1 MGEERALAP
10 TPSTE
15 KRQQAPTTAP
25 ANARQKAPAKGV
37 ITEKPVV
44 STQAKVPLPA
54 ALEKAKALKDAQIRT
69 YPQDYAN
76 RHAANILD
84 AIETRIRS
92 VEPQQPHPRLRWASR
107 GDAHRTIHLAI
118 RRYVN
123 VVPDLVLKRLMELSY
138 PADLYKIT
146 EDALVSPGGT
156 ERWVPQVGLAIATA
170 FDVPLASS
178 IERMGMRLRIQLDR
192 GANPRASELV
202 ATCPLDGVMAE
213 AVVRRDVIIRDTAR
227 ANAID
232 TPGAAFSSGS
242 HEVNYEWL
250 GHRDPRLW
258 NWIRVTS
265 PANPTVEDVARTPLA
280 GGEPMAG
287 SEQAYR
293 IAASPPYFGIPFE
306 TARRVPEAWDRAPA
320 RVKVEVDSHEMP
332 RIAEPTELGKT
343 VIGDDAARLQAPIA
357 SPDAPSLERAIGRSE
372 IYLQRLGRQLGPWIG
387 PGLDGPKEFL
397 ERRIFDLAT
406 DRAKAARTWTGAA
419 ARQERTLAQAA
430 EGVAE
435 LIGALAGRGAKRG
448 DPAIAP
454 ITKVLHAYHR
464 AAATSHLAAQGWSEL
479 ARAKE
484 LHALL
489 PLALA
494 ERKLHLVGLAIAE
507 EGAARGDHAARMA
520 SLTTRAADI
529 RLNATQGHLDPLAID
544 ELAADSELLAI
555 AAQLTHLEQ
564 AVTDI
569 TRRADEVN
577 FTTALYEGGL
587 PTIRALPVHVRTAL
601 DSWRKQLAL
610 AETSGT
616 QSNQPASV
624 RRRRQI
630 ERKQDLARGVRV
642 EIDAFKNTAELDK
655 WLQHA
660 YAAIADKQLRD
671 FLSSLALQL
680 GIMLVTGQV
689 ASVALAAVRGAML
702 AGELATTVRSAG
714 LLFKT
719 AEVATHAGL
728 ATVAGGVTG
737 GEVSAKTFAENALA
751 IVLASQMMKPF
762 AALLEDQ
769 WVATRMVVEELADQP
784 NWKVQLAR
792 SAVSRSVAIDAV
804 KGTARAGAELVTGI
818 AASHLAGSLMGAG
831 DMSLASSEEW
841 ITQGL
846 TIAAS
851 RMVHERSRRL
861 QERVTKETAD
871 WQDARAK
878 KLVADAGKLH
888 ADTQK
893 PAGDKETALAQIV
906 ALRELALTEHNL
918 REPRSSLEKSTKDK
932 RLREHDDAMFVA
944 VLELG
949 LSRVVSG
956 EVYEAPTREISRVLN
971 AAERTLRTTQNKA
984 SSLLTHRDPRT
995 GVWRVTYGKRTVE
1008 IHERSRLGVPQQF
1021 DGAAIASQFGMSYLD
1036 NGFEFDLGNRTGRIA
1051 IQRTGTQPRVRK
1063 TGSSV
1068 VLEIP
1073 PTLKGQALEAAV
1085 VGQLRQARIDLA
1097 FPGDVPRG
1105 LLPAQI
1111 RVFEEAAKRFHALA
1125 RDSMQGGG
1133 VARVEWAAF
1142 LEAHGVH
1149 VGGVTTNRRS
1159 EIVDRMKHP
1168 SGRTD
1173 LATPKRSPN
1182 APKIEIAAC
1191 EAIADELIARGT
1203 TWQGARRN
1211 GPTISFEKEQWRIT
1225 ISEPRPTEKG
1235 KDAGVEFHKD
1245 GATVWVS
1252 DALANEQLPRALGS
1266 VLADAASRRR
1276 RYHAQAD
1283 KFGGLEAMFAHLD
1296 HVEHANVNRPKRSQS
1311 IKADA
1316 IAGAAKESTARI
1328 TAEIDLQLQRMS
1340 LFDVGPAREA
1350 KLSQLQSYSSAL
1362 AERVRQ
1368 RLEGPTAIGFD
1379 EHAVRRDKLPIPT
1392 KSQTSTTVLP
1402 DLDPKHVRP
1411 YQLADRARIV
1421 ELRYHLEAIREI
1433 DARLAFRDQPG
1444 TSKTADENHP
1454 PPIALGESM
1463 RRREHTARTRSLLA
1477 ELQLGGDDLYLKA
1490 RLAEL
1495 EAVFPGAA
1503 RDISPAITERMQR
1516 RHAATAAHHDA
1527 QVARTRIEARRQ
1539 ELARRIAGSKPFTTD
1554 RLILGDGMAALADIA
1569 TLGVSPE
1576 ANRWID
1582 PAKLLVIGEPDLIAR
1597 LEPRDMWGQRGAA
1610 FDRPTDAHPAFGG
1623 TSGKGDGSLLRFIED
1638 PGEFVHAGEMR
1649 DAMDVARER
1658 LGTAA
1663 VRGRASAIER
1673 LADNQPNRATWE
1685 APEFP
1690 VRTKVQIG
1698 PETRYVYAKA
1708 VDIAS
1713 GGGEARMPN
1722 ETILSKADREAMIK
1736 SRTVLT
1742 GDQMLEP
1749 HHGPDPI
1756 KSKRVLVLG
1765 FGPTSAWA
1773 ATDAVNRGAARVD
1786 WAGSGGGA
1794 AGTSTNPRSQMEST
1808 LMVDRVQDSVAE
1820 GTKIHH
1826 TYDRVLQIQQEGKG
1840 AVVTYLHGAAEPA
1853 EIYKV
1858 RYDIVVSSLGYTTSS
1873 PGGAVPGSTPTVKD
1887 LLGKDMKM
1895 RPQRGTNAVVLE
1907 DSATGRVRVLGYA
1920 ASEGTNVML
1929 DKDNKD
1935 HQNDLKALN
1944 ARKAR
1949 LVENHASADSPNDQ
1963 VMESAGASIRQANQP
1978 RKETR

>member
-1 MGEERALAP
+1 MPGDREAAPEIKAEKAP
-10 TPSTE
+10 TKTPASTKVSARE
-15 KRQQAPTTAP
+15 QRVVPASPT
-25 ANARQKAPAKGV
+25 
-37 ITEKPVV
+37 
-44 STQAKVPLPA
+44 PLPA
-54 ALEKAKALKDAQIRT
+54 WANKAKALKDGQIRA

-76 RHAANILD
+76 THASKILD
-84 AIETRIRS
+84 AIEARIRS
-92 VEPQQPHPRLRWASR
+92 IDPPQPHPRLRWTSR
-107 GDAHRTIHLAI
+107 GDAHRTLELAI

-123 VVPDLVLKRLMELSY
+123 LVPDLVLKRLMELSY

-170 FDVPLASS
+170 FDIPLASS

-192 GANPRASELV
+192 SASPRASELV
-202 ATCPLDGVMAE
+202 ASCPLDGVIAE
-213 AVVRRDVIIRDTAR
+213 ALVRRDVIVRDAAR
-227 ANAID
+227 RNASD
-232 TPGAAFSSGS
+232 TPRVALASGARD
-242 HEVNYEWL
+242 VNYEWL

-265 PANPTVEDVARTPLA
+265 PADPTVEDVARTPLA

-306 TARRVPEAWDRAPA
+306 TARRIPAAWDRAPA
-320 RVKVEVDSHEMP
+320 RGKVDVDSHEMP
-332 RIAEPTELGKT
+332 RVADPTLLGKT
-343 VIGDDAARLQAPIA
+343 AIGDEAARLQAGPA
-357 SPDAPSLERAIGRSE
+357 SADAASMERAVGRSE
-372 IYLQRLGRQLGPWIG
+372 IYVHRLDRQLRTWIG
-387 PGLDGPKEFL
+387 AGLDGPREFL
-397 ERRIFDLAT
+397 ERRISDLAT
-406 DRAKAARTWTGAA
+406 DRGKAARTWTGAA
-419 ARQERTLAQAA
+419 VQQERTLAKAA
-430 EGVAE
+430 EHVAE
-435 LIGALAGRGAKRG
+435 LVGPLVERGTDLRN
-448 DPAIAP
+448 PAIAP
-454 ITKVLHAYHR
+454 IVKVLEAYHR
-464 AAATSHLAAQGWSEL
+464 AASTSHLAAQGPSEL
-479 ARAKE
+479 ARAME

-489 PLALA
+489 PIALT
-494 ERKLHLVGLAIAE
+494 EHKLHLVGLEVAE
-507 EGAARGDHAARMA
+507 EGAARGDHAARIA
-520 SLTTRAADI
+520 TLTTRAADL
-529 RLNATQGHLDPLAID
+529 RLRATHGEVDSIAID
-544 ELAADSELLAI
+544 ELAADAELLAV
-555 AAQLTHLEQ
+555 AVRLTHLEQ
-564 AVTDI
+564 AVGDI
-569 TRRADEVN
+569 SRRADEVN

-601 DSWRKQLAL
+601 SSWRKQLAFV
-610 AETSGT
+610 ETGV
-616 QSNQPASV
+616 QSNQPANV
-624 RRRRQI
+624 RRRRES
-630 ERKQDLARGVRV
+630 ERKQDLARGVRL
-642 EIDAFKNTAELDK
+642 EIDAFKKTTELDK

-671 FLSSLALQL
+671 FISSLALQL

-737 GEVSAKTFAENALA
+737 GEVSAKAFAENALA

-769 WVATRMVVEELADQP
+769 WVATRMLVDEVAEHP
-784 NWKVQLAR
+784 NWKEQLAR
-792 SAVSRSVAIDAV
+792 FAVSRNAAVDAV

-831 DMSLASSEEW
+831 DMSLAASEEW

-861 QERVTKETAD
+861 QERVTKASAEWKD
-871 WQDARAK
+871 GRAK
-878 KLVADAGKLH
+878 KLLADAGKLH
-888 ADTQK
+888 ADTK
-893 PAGDKETALAQIV
+893 TPAPSKETALAQIV
-906 ALRELALTEHNL
+906 ALRELVLAEHGL
-918 REPRSSLEKSTKDK
+918 SEPRSPLEKSTKDK
-932 RLREHDDAMFVA
+932 RLREHGDDMFVA

-956 EVYEAPTREISRVLN
+956 EVYEAPTRDIARVLN
-971 AAERTLRTTQNKA
+971 AAERTLRTTPNKA
-984 SSLLTHRDPRT
+984 SELLTHRDPRT
-995 GVWRVTYGKRTVE
+995 GIWRVTYGKRTVE
-1008 IHERSRLGVPQQF
+1008 VHERNRLGVPQQF

-1036 NGFEFDLGNRTGRIA
+1036 NGFEFDVGSRTGRIP
-1051 IQRTGTQPRVRK
+1051 IQRTGTQPRARK

-1068 VLEIP
+1068 VIEIP

-1085 VGQLRQARIDLA
+1085 VAQLRQARIELA
-1097 FPGDVPRG
+1097 FPGDIPRG
-1105 LLPAQI
+1105 LLPEQT
-1111 RVFEEAAKRFHALA
+1111 RVFEQAAKRFNALA

-1142 LEAHGVH
+1142 LEAHGIH
-1149 VGGVTTNRRS
+1149 VGGVTTSRRS
-1159 EIVDRMKHP
+1159 EIVDRTSFP
-1168 SGRTD
+1168 SGRLTD
-1173 LATPKRSPN
+1173 PSTPKRSPN
-1182 APKIEIAAC
+1182 APKIELAAC
-1191 EAIADELIARGT
+1191 EAIADELIARGA

-1211 GPTISFEKEQWRIT
+1211 GPTITFDKQQWRIT
-1225 ISEPRPTEKG
+1225 ITEPRPTERG

-1252 DALANEQLPRALGS
+1252 DAIANEQLPRALGS
-1266 VLADAASRRR
+1266 ALADAASRRGK
-1276 RYHAQAD
+1276 YHPQAD

-1296 HVEHANVNRPKRSQS
+1296 HVEHANANRPKHSQGVKS
-1311 IKADA
+1311 DA
-1316 IAGAAKESTARI
+1316 IAGAAIESTARI
-1328 TAEIDLQLQRMS
+1328 TAEIDLQLQRLS
-1340 LFDVGPAREA
+1340 LFDAGPAREA
-1350 KLSQLQSYSSAL
+1350 KLSQLESYSSAL
-1362 AERVRQ
+1362 AERVRR
-1368 RLEGPTAIGFD
+1368 RLAGAAIDFD
-1379 EHAVRRDKLPIPT
+1379 EHAVKRDQLPMPT
-1392 KSQTSTTVLP
+1392 KSQTSTAVLP

-1411 YQLADRARIV
+1411 YQLADRARIL

-1444 TSKTADENHP
+1444 TSKTADEKQP
-1454 PPIALGESM
+1454 APIALGESM
-1463 RRREHTARTRSLLA
+1463 RRREHTARTRALLT
-1477 ELQLGGDDLYLKA
+1477 ELQLGGDDIYLKA

-1495 EAVFPGAA
+1495 EAVFPGAG
-1503 RDISPAITERMQR
+1503 REISPAITERMQR
-1516 RHAATAAHHDA
+1516 RHAAAAAHHDA
-1527 QVARTRIEARRQ
+1527 QAARTRIDARRQ
-1539 ELARRIAGSKPFTTD
+1539 QLTRQIAGSKPFTTD

-1576 ANRWID
+1576 TNRWID
-1582 PAKLLVIGEPDLIAR
+1582 PTKLLVVGEPDLIAR

-1610 FDRPTDAHPAFGG
+1610 FDRPKDAHPAFGG

-1663 VRGRASAIER
+1663 VRGRAVTIER
-1673 LADNQPNRATWE
+1673 LADNQANRAPWE

-1698 PETRYVYAKA
+1698 SETRYLYSKA

-1722 ETILSKADREAMIK
+1722 EVILSAADREAMIK
-1736 SRTVLT
+1736 ARTVLT

-1749 HHGPDPI
+1749 HHGADPV
-1756 KSKRVLVLG
+1756 KQKRVLVLG

-1794 AGTSTNPRSQMEST
+1794 VGTSSNPRSQMEST
-1808 LMVDRVQDSVAE
+1808 LMVDRVQDSIAE

-1826 TYDRVLQIQQEGKG
+1826 TYDRVLQIQPDGKG
-1840 AVVTYLHGAAEPA
+1840 AVVTYLHGAADPA
-1853 EIYKV
+1853 EVYKV
-1858 RYDIVVSSLGYTTSS
+1858 RYDIVVSSLGYTNS
-1873 PGGAVPGSTPTVKD
+1873 PGGAVPGSAPTVKD

-1895 RPQRGTNAVVLE
+1895 RPQQGTKAVVLE
-1907 DSATGRVRVLGYA
+1907 DSATGRIRVLGYA
-1920 ASEGTNVML
+1920 ASEGTNVVL
-1929 DKDNKD
+1929 DPKSED
-1935 HQNDLKALN
+1935 HKNDLKALN
-1944 ARKAR
+1944 ARKAE
-1949 LVENHASADSPNDQ
+1949 LVQQRASADSPNDQ
-1963 VMESAGASIRQANQP
+1963 VMESSGASIREANRP
-1978 RKETR
+1978 RTESR